1 MWGLSPLCPAYYG
14 SHMPAALANQAC
26 TVYSQHPM
34 IHNAFRCDFHSAQ
47 RAICALP
54 QVNAKCK
61 PPDQLVVA
69 PTVFRPGTIGGAPA
83 CAATFSE
90 ADLISLI
97 DGTADTV
104 VGASTAATP
113 AGARLDPQPGADGNY
128 TLFAGAGGREYNFTL
143 SYPNPTG
150 QLGTASC
157 TAVVTVAAPAPAP
170 ACKRALTL
178 DAAAAGCFAR
188 VSPAD
193 LLKDPGGGAN
203 TGFGGTLTLDAVPLG
218 NGTYSLPVG
227 TSRVRLTASNCVGTS
242 AACSSQVTV
251 RPPAP
256 PVAACKRGAQLPAT
270 AHCAAQVTAADLIK
284 LIDAGSTAGGG
295 APPTL
300 SVQLPASVPPP
311 PPGGAYALPVG
322 SYQVTLNAS
331 TCGGASS
338 SCSTLVTVADQEALS
353 PSRLSCG
360 ALPAGGVL
368 EVRQQSD
375 SGPPA
380 CIVTCFIPAAA
391 CSQPA

>member
-1 MWGLSPLCPAYYG
+1 MALSP
-14 SHMPAALANQAC
+14 QC
-26 TVYSQHPM
+26 T
-34 IHNAFRCDFHSAQ
+34 R
-47 RAICALP
+47 P

-69 PTVFRPGTIGGAPA
+69 PTVFRPGARGAPA

-97 DGTADTV
+97 DGSAGAV
-104 VGASTAATP
+104 AGASTAAAP

-128 TLFAGAGGREYNFTL
+128 TLFASAGGREYNFTL

-150 QLGTASC
+150 QLGSASC
-157 TAVVTVAAPAPAP
+157 TAVVTVAAPQPAP
-170 ACKRALTL
+170 TCKRALTL
-178 DAAAAGCFAR
+178 DAAAAGCAAR
-188 VSPAD
+188 ISAAD

-203 TGFGGTLTLDAVPLG
+203 VGFGGTLALDAVQLD
-218 NGTYSLPVG
+218 NGTYSLPLG
-227 TSRVRLTASNCVGTS
+227 TSPVRLTASNCVGAS
-242 AACSSQVTV
+242 AVCSSQVTV

-270 AHCAAQVTAADLIK
+270 ARCAAQVTAAELIK

-295 APPTL
+295 AAPAL
-300 SVQLPASVPPP
+300 SVQLPASVPAP
-311 PPGGAYALPVG
+311 PPGGAYALPAG

-338 SCSTLVTVADQEALS
+338 CSTLVTVADQEALT

-360 ALPAGGVL
+360 ELPAGGVL
-368 EVRQQSD
+368 EVRD
-375 SGPPA
+375 HLI
-380 CIVTCFIPAAA
+380 CMNVTCFIAAQHDA
-391 CSQPA
+391 SQLKAHWYVRSRHALQDHSHNSLHRLFAADSASKNLC